1 MIVKAVVLSVVK
13 RMHKDKEVADVV
25 LMLSDPTEAV
35 TVTLW
40 NNSIQRGEEKPYE
53 RLTGQE
59 AFVPLSCEVFRD
71 KLQYRLKSDVLPQP
85 VKQPTAAPA
94 PGKAA

>member
-1 MIVKAVVLSVVK
+1 MIVKATVLAVEK
-13 RMHKDKEVADVV
+13 RMHKEKQVADVV

-53 RLTGQE
+53 RLISQE
-59 AFVPLSCEVFRD
+59 AFVPLSCEVFRE
-71 KLQYRLKSDVLPQP
+71 KLQYRINGNTLPQP
-85 VKQPTAAPA
+85 VKQPTAAT
-94 PGKAA
+94 GKAA